1 MNDRGI
7 NRLTTTDADGR
18 YELRDMPAG
27 TYRLTVS
34 KSGFVTISFGQRRP
48 SEEARTIELAEG
60 QRVAANLTLPRGG
73 AIVGRILDDAGEAVA
88 DVRVQAL
95 RSRMVEGQRR
105 LYPVGFIDTTDDLG
119 AYRVFGLEPGEYYVT
134 AMVRSPAPEDARMS
148 PVTGPLRGDIRSTVP
163 VFFPGVSSMEQ
174 AQPVALAVGAEARAD
189 IFLAP
194 LRMAQ
199 VSGVVLESSGLP
211 APDALVE
218 LRSDVLNMGY
228 SAAYAGPPPVSI
240 SAHSAP
246 DGTFEL
252 PNVPPGSY
260 RIVATVQSAAARG
273 AAAAF
278 QSAVEGVLKGG
289 TPPSPAERE
298 KVLQLTRPEVVS
310 MPIVIA
316 DANLPG
322 LTLTT
327 SPPGIL
333 TLTLVADAGV
343 TRPLPAVGAQI
354 VSGASSAA
362 IDSMTTSANGS
373 RQIRLTGASGPT
385 RVRVTNLPDEWA
397 VKAILI
403 DGADVTDA
411 PINFRGSVEGRL
423 VLTDRITEV
432 NGTVNPAN
440 AGGREVERQ
449 AHVVI
454 FSADSSKWTYPSR
467 FIRWSRSDEQ
477 GSFSVK
483 GLPGNERYLAVAVN
497 YLEDREAED
506 PQFLER
512 MRGRASAISLNEGER
527 KTIDVPL
534 IQR

>member
-1 MNDRGI
+1 
-7 NRLTTTDADGR
+7 
-18 YELRDMPAG
+18 
-27 TYRLTVS
+27 
-34 KSGFVTISFGQRRP
+34 
-48 SEEARTIELAEG
+48 
-60 QRVAANLTLPRGG
+60 
-73 AIVGRILDDAGEAVA
+73 
-88 DVRVQAL
+88 
-95 RSRMVEGQRR
+95 
-105 LYPVGFIDTTDDLG
+105 
-119 AYRVFGLEPGEYYVT
+119 
-134 AMVRSPAPEDARMS
+134 
-148 PVTGPLRGDIRSTVP
+148 
-163 VFFPGVSSMEQ
+163 MEQ

-194 LRMAQ
+194 LRMAR
-199 VSGVVLESSGLP
+199 VSGVVLDSTGGP
-211 APDALVE
+211 AADALVE
-218 LRSDVLNMGY
+218 LRSDALNLGY
-228 SAAYAGPPPVSI
+228 SAAYAGPPPVAI
-240 SAHSAP
+240 SAHAQP

-252 PNVPPGSY
+252 PNVPSGSY
-260 RIVATVQSAAARG
+260 TIVVRAQTAVGRG
-273 AAAAF
+273 AVAAF
-278 QSAVEGVLKGG
+278 ESAVLGVLKGG
-289 TPPSPAERE
+289 TPPTPADRE
-298 KVLQLTRPEVVS
+298 KVMLSTIGEVASTPLVVS
-310 MPIVIA
+310 SEDVS
-316 DANLPG
+316 G

-327 SPPGIL
+327 APAGIL
-333 TLTLVADAGV
+333 TVTVVPDAGV
-343 TRPLPAVGAQI
+343 TRPLPTRVEAQ
-354 VSGASSAA
+354 A
-362 IDSMTTSANGS
+362 IGGHAGNPMNEMTTGNGT
-373 RQIRLTGASGPT
+373 RQLRIAGVGGPT
-385 RVRVTNLPDEWA
+385 RLRIVNLPEDWA
-397 VKAILI
+397 VKAILFN
-403 DGADVTDA
+403 GTDVTDS
-411 PINFRGSVEGRL
+411 PINVRGSVEARL